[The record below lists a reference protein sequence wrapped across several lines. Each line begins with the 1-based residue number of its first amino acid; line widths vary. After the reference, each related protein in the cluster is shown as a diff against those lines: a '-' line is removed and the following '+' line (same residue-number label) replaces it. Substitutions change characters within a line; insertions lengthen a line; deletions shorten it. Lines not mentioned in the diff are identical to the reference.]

1 MFSAREAVDLCSLLL
16 VLWLLYRA
24 YVSYTWSYEEEVG
37 TPARARACALETV
50 DAGTVEDVHLPMF
63 VVVNDACIDVKILL
77 LHLLL
82 APLLAPCHLL
92 IQK

>member
-1 MFSAREAVDLCSLLL
+1 MSPTLGAMRRKSEL
-16 VLWLLYRA
+16 R
-24 YVSYTWSYEEEVG
+24 
-37 TPARARACALETV
+37 RARACALETV